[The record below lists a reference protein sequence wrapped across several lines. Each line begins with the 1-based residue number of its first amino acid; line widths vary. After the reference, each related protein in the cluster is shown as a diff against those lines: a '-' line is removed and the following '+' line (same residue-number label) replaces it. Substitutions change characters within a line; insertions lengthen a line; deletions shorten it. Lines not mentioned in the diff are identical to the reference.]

1 MKIPVLFVEVI
12 ADMEDV
18 SNIVGNVVGVEVI
31 GNIVISISDD
41 NILLDDDITVDIT
54 VDIGVQLI
62 SIIQKYRIVIYNIVY

>member
-1 MKIPVLFVEVI
+1 MKIHVPFFEVI